1 MDLWHRRLSHLHYR
15 SLPSLRKVVTGLLEF
30 EEAFT
35 GEKPE
40 IGHLRFFGCPV
51 YIHVPRERRTKLD
64 PYGRKGV
71 FVGYSES
78 AKA

>member
-1 MDLWHRRLSHLHYR
+1 M
-15 SLPSLRKVVTGLLEF
+15 RKVVTGLPEF

-35 GEKPE
+35 SEKPE
-40 IGHLRFFGCPV
+40 IGHLRISECPM

-64 PYGRKGV
+64 PSGRKGV

-78 AKA
+78 AMLTGFTFLDRGRLS